1 VEITVNLGELWRMAP
16 EDLDKAVLT
25 EVAVQMRDEVFS
37 EGRNLQGRVADLV
50 NQLLVD
56 EIRAGVRTA
65 VSGVVEMALDD
76 EFTPQDGYGQRGTA
90 TSIRAEIKREVQMAA
105 AQLSGSR
112 RDDYARRNSQ
122 EFWEKLVGKHA
133 KQLVQD
139 EIGAVVSEIK
149 AGAAMAVRNAL
160 AAELNV
166 DLKAAAADSNEVAW

>member
-1 VEITVNLGELWRMAP
+1 MEITVNLGELWKMDP

-25 EVAVQMRDEVFS
+25 EVAAQMRDEVFS

-76 EFTPQDGYGQRGTA
+76 EFTPQDGYGQRGVA

-105 AQLSGSR
+105 AQLAGGR

-139 EIGAVVSEIK
+139 EIGAVVSEMK
-149 AGAAMAVRNAL
+149 AAAASAMRKAL
-160 AAELNV
+160 AAELHV
-166 DLKAAAADSNEVAW
+166 DLKEV

>member
-1 VEITVNLGELWRMAP
+1 MEITVNLGELWKMAP

-25 EVAVQMRDEVFS
+25 EVAAQMRDEVFS

-50 NQLLVD
+50 NELLVD

-65 VSGVVEMALDD
+65 VAGVVEMALDD
-76 EFTPQDGYGQRGTA
+76 VFTPQDGYGQRGVA

-105 AQLSGSR
+105 AQLSGGR

-133 KQLVQD
+133 KELVAD
-139 EIGAVVSEIK
+139 AVRESVAEIK
-149 AGAAMAVRNAL
+149 AGAAEAVRKAL

-166 DLKAAAADSNEVAW
+166 DLKTSNSEEAGAGW